1 MSARILDGKALAA
14 RLNAELHA
22 RVAARV
28 ALGRPRPGLAVV
40 LVGENPASQ
49 IYVRNKRRFTEAV
62 NMLSFSHDL
71 PVETPEGELLALI
84 DRLNAD
90 PTVHGIL
97 VQLPL
102 PKAID
107 PERVTEQIDPCK
119 DVDGFHPYNIGRLVL
134 KRPVLRPCTP
144 FGCMRLLGETGEDL
158 VGKHAVIIGQS
169 NIVGRPMALELLMA
183 RCTVTVCH
191 SATRDLPGIVR
202 QADVLVAAVGKAYF
216 VAGDWIGADGM
227 LAEIRR
233 NSFRDDR
240 GDRHRQQLGED
251 RKRLGKRQDD
261 GRIIRSGDSRHGLR
275 LTIGVVLCAGNR
287 VERPSP
293 AAFGCGVERALKAR
307 GDLAGDERLAVLEL
321 YSGSEVKCVGEAVR

>member
-144 FGCMRLLGETGEDL
+144 FGCMRLLGETGP
-158 VGKHAVIIGQS
+158 A
-169 NIVGRPMALELLMA
+169 A
-183 RCTVTVCH
+183 RCPAV
-191 SATRDLPGIVR
+191 SAR
-202 QADVLVAAVGKAYF
+202 
-216 VAGDWIGADGM
+216 
-227 LAEIRR
+227 
-233 NSFRDDR
+233 
-240 GDRHRQQLGED
+240 
-251 RKRLGKRQDD
+251 
-261 GRIIRSGDSRHGLR
+261 
-275 LTIGVVLCAGNR
+275 
-287 VERPSP
+287 
-293 AAFGCGVERALKAR
+293 
-307 GDLAGDERLAVLEL
+307 
-321 YSGSEVKCVGEAVR
+321 